1 MTNSYLCAV
10 CARLGTVPPE
20 PCHVEE
26 TPRASGLWRSL
37 SLVSVP
43 CGPWFCVG
51 QKGPTVETGRK
62 LRLFTTTALYYHS
75 SKSYHPPSK
84 SYHQSNSP
92 LGLQV
97 QKAHTDGQIG
107 DWLTLVELLLQ
118 LHPWPPNP
126 HCISSLA

>member
-10 CARLGTVPPE
+10 CARLGTVPTGQ
-20 PCHVEE
+20 CHVEE

-62 LRLFTTTALYYHS
+62 LRLFTTTAVRTTA
-75 SKSYHPPSK
+75 
-84 SYHQSNSP
+84 Q
-92 LGLQV
+92 
-97 QKAHTDGQIG
+97 
-107 DWLTLVELLLQ
+107 TLVTHPLNPITKATARWACRYKKPTLMGKSGTDLL
-118 LHPWPPNP
+118 
-126 HCISSLA
+126 